1 MSYNMYRDLQLQ
13 HTVTK
18 SEDTPSH
25 LDHRF
30 TTNIYLI
37 FLSLLLHGNG
47 NDFSIAPKNL
57 MTIEL
62 NLKVTTYMHASISFY
77 HQDISTGH
85 KLTSQKGPD
94 HRAQRGDDLCASILQ
109 GLRTS

>member
-1 MSYNMYRDLQLQ
+1 MNYNMYGDLQLQ

-18 SEDTPSH
+18 LEDTPSH

-47 NDFSIAPKNL
+47 NYFSIAPKNF

-62 NLKVTTYMHASISFY
+62 NLESYNIHACI
-77 HQDISTGH
+77 H
-85 KLTSQKGPD
+85 
-94 HRAQRGDDLCASILQ
+94 
-109 GLRTS
+109 